1 MIALRPSR
9 IRRSASA
16 AKQPLEARAQVVAR
30 GRALAADPNYPSAEL
45 IEQLAS
51 MAVEGRLDARP
62 RDSRIR

>member
-51 MAVEGRLDARP
+51 MAVEGGLDARP